1 MKRVLIVIAVI
12 MLVFMVSEGCKKKA
26 VVTEPV
32 AQEPEVQKVEEPVTQ
47 VEQPVLTEEEIIE
60 KATLEEIN
68 SKGYLKMI
76 HFDFD
81 KYAIKDDMKPMLQE
95 NADWLLRNAKIQ
107 IAIEGHC
114 DERGTE
120 EYNMA
125 LGEKRAKAAQAYL
138 VSLGVPASRMTIISY
153 GKTRLLTA
161 GTAEEDHYRNRRS
174 EFRVTAK

>member
-1 MKRVLIVIAVI
+1 MKRVLIVVTVI
-12 MLVFMVSEGCKKKA
+12 MMVFLVSEGCKKKQ

-32 AQEPEVQKVEEPVTQ
+32 TQQPVVQKVEEPVTQ

-60 KATLEEIN
+60 KATLDEIN
-68 SKGYLKMI
+68 GKGYLKLI
-76 HFDFD
+76 NFDFD
-81 KYAIKDDMKPMLQE
+81 KYAIKDEMKPLLQA
-95 NADWLLRNAKIQ
+95 NADWLLRNGKIQ

-138 VSLGVPASRMTIISY
+138 VSLGVPAGRMAVAFSGSPRRIRKASRAAAS
-153 GKTRLLTA
+153 G
-161 GTAEEDHYRNRRS
+161 
-174 EFRVTAK
+174 